1 MTHLISHYGY
11 TYTDYHIEYSYPCNL
26 ASLAS
31 YINQPKLPLACQYP
45 DQEILT
51 IIDDCPPFNSEIQVY
66 HSAVATFYAPS
77 DLCGA
82 GGMWHE
88 WIWSTPS
95 FMDTHNMLLSL
106 LFSMTLSTAWN
117 RWKSLTSFFLFTS
130 AKKYFLVHWS
140 TGLFTVTSLIET
152 QECGLLSLSV

>member
-1 MTHLISHYGY
+1 MAGVRTPANPPNAHVNVDNEDDNGGPELGDPTHGALSIVKLALKPSMTHLISHYGY

-31 YINQPKLPLACQYP
+31 YINQPGLPLALCQFLYACQYP

-51 IIDDCPPFNSEIQVY
+51 IIDDCPLFNSEIQVY

-88 WIWSTPS
+88 WI
-95 FMDTHNMLLSL
+95 
-106 LFSMTLSTAWN
+106 
-117 RWKSLTSFFLFTS
+117 
-130 AKKYFLVHWS
+130 
-140 TGLFTVTSLIET
+140 
-152 QECGLLSLSV
+152 